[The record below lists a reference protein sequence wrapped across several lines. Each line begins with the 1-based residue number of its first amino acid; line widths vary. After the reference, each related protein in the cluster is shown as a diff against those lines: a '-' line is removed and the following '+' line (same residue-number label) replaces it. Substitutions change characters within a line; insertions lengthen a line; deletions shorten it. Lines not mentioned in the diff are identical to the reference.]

1 MRKIYKKN
9 LLLIIGIVV
18 LLCMYSIESKPYQI
32 HHSSIFSSPNLTETR
47 LYVVVNSLLPIDR
60 EELTREIVENHVR
73 LNGTRPNLN
82 FELVLYR
89 TEFHYRMHWI
99 NDTIFCDEYGEIR

>member
-1 MRKIYKKN
+1 MRKNHKKN
-9 LLLIIGIVV
+9 LLLAIGIVI
-18 LLCMYSIESKPYQI
+18 LLCMYSIESQPYKI
-32 HHSSIFSSPNLTETR
+32 HNSSIFSSPNLTETR
-47 LYVVVNSLLPIDR
+47 LYIVVNSLLPIDQ

-73 LNGTRPNLN
+73 LNGARPNLN

-99 NDTIFCDEYGEIR
+99 SDIIFCNENGEIR